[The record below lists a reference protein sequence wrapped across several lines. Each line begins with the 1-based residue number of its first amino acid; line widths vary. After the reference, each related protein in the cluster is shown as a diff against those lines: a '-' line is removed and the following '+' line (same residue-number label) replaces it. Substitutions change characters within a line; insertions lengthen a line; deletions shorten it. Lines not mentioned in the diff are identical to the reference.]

1 MMSKVTELASAEAET
16 GNATPQEIESG
27 KSLALIGYIFAPIAI
42 LPFLKRDNAFT
53 LYHAKQALAMLIVAI
68 ALSIGLTIAGFLL
81 AMVKLGFVLTVGSLA
96 FSIAMLALIVLGA
109 MAAWNGQM
117 KPLPIVGGL
126 AKSMFGGV
134 QKA

>member
-1 MMSKVTELASAEAET
+1 MMSKMMEIAATEAET
-16 GNATPQEIESG
+16 GSATPQEIETG
-27 KSLALIGYIFAPIAI
+27 KMLSLVSYVFAPIAI
-42 LPFLKRDNAFT
+42 LPFVKRDNAFT

-68 ALSIGLTIAGFLL
+68 AASVGLMIAGMVL
-81 AMVKLGFVLTVGSLA
+81 AMVKLGLVMTIVSLA
-96 FSIAMLALIVLGA
+96 FTVAMLALIVMGA

-126 AKSMFGGV
+126 AKALFGGV